1 MNMSASGRASLT
13 FCSFCLD
20 VLFFSKNVFGKGTP
34 LAFRDIHFPT
44 SKDFLSEAERNP
56 WD

>member
-20 VLFFSKNVFGKGTP
+20 VLFSKNVFGKGTS